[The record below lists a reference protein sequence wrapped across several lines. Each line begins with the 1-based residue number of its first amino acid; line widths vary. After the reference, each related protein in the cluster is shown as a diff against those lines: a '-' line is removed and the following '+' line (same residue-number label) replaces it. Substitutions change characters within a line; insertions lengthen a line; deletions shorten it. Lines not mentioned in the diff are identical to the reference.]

1 MTDKPHRQCCQCGKP
16 SIGSVDDI
24 PLQPRDYPACIGMS
38 FNPVRTGSKYG
49 VEAVPNLESDLV
61 GQVARLPLN
70 PSEANALL
78 SLHEAVM
85 NSLHA
90 IQDKYGDKGIAKIGR
105 IDIRLLRQVDG
116 SKAGPVIGFEV
127 TDNGVGLNDDN
138 YRSFLTP
145 FSMLKVKRGGKGVGR
160 LGWLKVFKDVH
171 VDSGFHTP
179 EGIVSRD
186 FNFVLRKRDQIVIRH
201 EGLNGRTDSGT
212 KVTMKNFVEPY
223 GSRCPIK
230 TSTIALRIIAHF
242 LPIFAGDKAPAIY
255 LHDDYDGVMDL
266 KKEFT
271 SKVKKSTEAL
281 LEVNMNGEKQ
291 PFIVRHMQCD
301 KSIRPRGGQKHWICF
316 CADDRGV
323 KEYPIDEQI
332 GLQLLNG
339 EDIYVGAVTGDF
351 LDKHVNPQRTDFT
364 FEVEDGRII
373 RRRIADSV
381 REFLA
386 DYLDAALAQKKA
398 VAQSV
403 IMKNPQYL
411 YLLTDIDDFI
421 KSLAPNSTTEE
432 AIYLEMSQNRYRRQ
446 RRFSGVKEEILDA
459 KQLTDAIAEKVA
471 EYKTYIADD
480 QKGALAEYVARR
492 KSVLDLCDRMLGFMP
507 EDGKYYL
514 EEVVHSLI
522 CPMRVDSHQLQIE
535 DHNLWILDDRLA
547 FFSFFASDRPLS
559 QISGSESGREPDI
572 AIFYDSCI
580 AWRESDRMCDTV
592 ILVEFKRPG
601 LEHYTDKNDPYM
613 QLMDYVTLFK
623 KGKTIKDRTGKVIN
637 GIGNNTSFHC
647 YIVADLT
654 EGLERRL
661 RGRFQ
666 PTPDGRGLFGYTS
679 NPDAYVEVIPYVKLL
694 HDAQSRN
701 AIFFQKLGLN
711 G

>member
-1 MTDKPHRQCCQCGKP
+1 M
-16 SIGSVDDI
+16 
-24 PLQPRDYPACIGMS
+24 
-38 FNPVRTGSKYG
+38 
-49 VEAVPNLESDLV
+49 PNLESDLV

-90 IQDKYGDKGIAKIGR
+90 IQDRFGDKDLAKAGR
-105 IDIRLLRQVDG
+105 IDIRLLRTADG
-116 SKAGPVIGFEV
+116 SKPGPVIGFEV
-127 TDNGVGLNDDN
+127 SDNGVGLNEDN

-160 LGWLKVFKDVH
+160 LGWLKVFKNIS
-171 VDSGFHTP
+171 VDSSYDTP
-179 EGIVSRD
+179 NGIVSRD
-186 FNFVLRKRDQIVIRH
+186 FNFVLRKRDQIVMRN
-201 EGLNGRTDSGT
+201 EGLNGRLDSGT
-212 KVTMKNFVEPY
+212 TVTMSDFVEPY
-223 GSRCPIK
+223 GSRCPVK

-242 LPIFAGDKAPAIY
+242 LPIFAGDKAPSIY
-255 LHDDYDGVMDL
+255 IVDDHEGIIDL
-266 KKEFT
+266 KKEFV
-271 SKVKKSTEAL
+271 SKVKKSTEST
-281 LEVNMNGEKQ
+281 LEIDIDGMREA
-291 PFIVRHMQCD
+291 FTVRHMQCD
-301 KSIRPRGGQKHWICF
+301 KSIRPRGGQNHWICF

-332 GLQLLNG
+332 GLSLLNG

-351 LDKHVNPQRTDFT
+351 LDKRVNPQRTDFT
-364 FEVEDGRII
+364 FEIEDGRLI
-373 RRRIADSV
+373 RRRVADSV
-381 REFLA
+381 REFLSE
-386 DYLDAALAQKKA
+386 YIDAALAHKKS
-398 VAQSV
+398 VAQAV
-403 IMKNPQYL
+403 ITKNPQYL
-411 YLLTDIDDFI
+411 YLLANIDDFV
-421 KSLAPNSTTEE
+421 KSLAPNSVTEE
-432 AIYLEMSQNRYRRQ
+432 AIFLEMSQNRYRRQ
-446 RRFSGVKEEILDA
+446 RRFSGVREEIVDA
-459 KQLTDAIAEKVA
+459 TQLTAALASKVE

-492 KSVLDLCDRMLGFMP
+492 KSVLDLFEKMLGFAVP
-507 EDGKYYL
+507 EDGKHHL

-559 QISGSESGREPDI
+559 QISGSDSGREPDI

-580 AWRESDRMCDTV
+580 AWRESDRACDTV

-601 LEHYTDKNDPYM
+601 LDSYSDKNDPYM

-623 KGKTIKDRTGKVIN
+623 KGKTIRDRAGKVIN

-647 YIVADLT
+647 YIIADLT

-679 NPDAYVEVIPYVKLL
+679 NPDAYVEVIPYSKLL

>member
-1 MTDKPHRQCCQCGKP
+1 MK
-16 SIGSVDDI
+16 VD
-24 PLQPRDYPACIGMS
+24 LTRKKGFM
-38 FNPVRTGSKYG
+38 
-49 VEAVPNLESDLV
+49 PNLESDIV
-61 GQVARLPLN
+61 GQVERLPLK

-78 SLHEAVM
+78 PLYEAVS

-90 IQDKYGDKGIAKIGR
+90 IQDRFGNKGISSDGR
-105 IDIRLLRQVDG
+105 IDIRLIREPAASGQGPICGFQV
-116 SKAGPVIGFEV
+116 E
-127 TDNGVGLNDDN
+127 DNGIGLNDDN
-138 YRSFLTP
+138 YQSFLTP
-145 FSMLKVKRGGKGVGR
+145 FSLLKVRRGGKGVGR
-160 LGWLKVFKDVH
+160 LGWLKVFEDIH
-171 VDSGFHTP
+171 VDSGYLT
-179 EGIVSRD
+179 EKGVASRD
-186 FNFVLRKRDQIVIRH
+186 FNFVLRKSNQIAIRH
-201 EGLNGRTDSGT
+201 EGLNGRTNPGT
-212 KVTMKNFVEPY
+212 TVTLKTFLGAY
-223 GSRCPIK
+223 GPKCPVK
-230 TSTIALRIIAHF
+230 TTTIAQRIVAHF

-255 LHDDYDGVMDL
+255 LHDDVDGVTDL
-266 KKEFT
+266 KSEFT
-271 SKVKKSTEAL
+271 SKVKRSDENL
-281 LEVNMNGEKQ
+281 LELEIDGEKQ
-291 PFIVRHMQCD
+291 LFIVRHMQCD
-301 KSIRPRGGQKHWICF
+301 KSIRPRGGQNHWLCF

-323 KEYPIDEQI
+323 KEFPIDEQI
-332 GLQLLNG
+332 GLALLDG
-339 EDIYVGAVTGDF
+339 EDIYVGTVIGDF

-364 FEVEDGRII
+364 FEAEDGRII
-373 RRRIADSV
+373 RRRVADNVRIFLEDHIAN
-381 REFLA
+381 
-386 DYLDAALAQKKA
+386 ALAQKKA
-398 VAQSV
+398 ITQS
-403 IMKNPQYL
+403 IITKNPQYL
-411 YLLTDIDDFI
+411 YLLPDLDGFVRE
-421 KSLAPNSTTEE
+421 LAPNSITEE
-432 AIYLEMSQNRYRRQ
+432 AIYLELSRNRYRRQ
-446 RRFSGVKEEILDA
+446 RRFAGVKEEITGA
-459 KQLTDAIAEKVA
+459 ERFTDALAEKVE

-492 KSVLDLCDRMLGFMP
+492 KSVLDLFNKMLGFDGP
-507 EDGKYYL
+507 EEGRHHL
-514 EEVVHSLI
+514 EEAVHSLI

-572 AIFYDSCI
+572 ALFYDSCI
-580 AWRESDRMCDTV
+580 AWRESDRVCDTV

-601 LEHYTDKNDPYM
+601 LEVYTDKNDPYM

-623 KGKTIKDRTGKVIN
+623 KGKTIKDRSGKVIN

-679 NPDAYVEVIPYVKLL
+679 NPDAYVEVIPYSKLL